1 MLRTNL
7 YQHRAVSIAVSL
19 AAVILATLIF
29 GALAF
34 VNATT
39 VGFAYLITV
48 LLIAARWGF
57 VESVLASILAALCFS
72 YYFLPPFGFG
82 IDAPEDWIALAAF
95 LASSLVASNLSN
107 RARRRADEASARQA
121 EMEKLYELSR
131 SIMLM
136 GGNEPIGNQLAH
148 EVVQICQISAVAIYD
163 RAADMVHG
171 SGDTAMEIDER
182 LKKSALT
189 GTQFKDEQTGTTF
202 VPIALAGH
210 STGSVAIRG
219 GELSE
224 TALRALLNLM
234 AITLENARSRDIAM
248 RAQAAR
254 QSEQFKSTLLDGL
267 AHEFKTPLTSIRAAA
282 TALLA
287 ANVSDISQ
295 QQELLTIVDQEAE
308 RLTRLV
314 TEATHVA
321 RIEAGK
327 IQVNRHW
334 HRINTIVDK
343 LIAETELQ
351 RDGRRIKVSIP
362 GNLPRAW
369 VDADLIELA
378 LRQLVDNALKY
389 SPRKSAI
396 AISAEFADGNLAVS
410 VQNEGEPLSESERT
424 RIFDKFYRGQNVRH
438 QVAGTGMGLPVAR
451 EILMAHGGDVFLN
464 SSSRKLTE
472 FVATI
477 PVSGQQGEV
486 L

>member
-1 MLRTNL
+1 
-7 YQHRAVSIAVSL
+7 
-19 AAVILATLIF
+19 
-29 GALAF
+29 
-34 VNATT
+34 
-39 VGFAYLITV
+39 
-48 LLIAARWGF
+48 
-57 VESVLASILAALCFS
+57 
-72 YYFLPPFGFG
+72 
-82 IDAPEDWIALAAF
+82 
-95 LASSLVASNLSN
+95 
-107 RARRRADEASARQA
+107 
-121 EMEKLYELSR
+121 MEKLYELSR

-136 GGNEPIGNQLAH
+136 AAMSRSEISWH
-148 EVVQICQISAVAIYD
+148 TRSSSICQISAVAIYD
-163 RAADMVHG
+163 RAADMVYG
-171 SGDTAMEIDER
+171 SGDMAIEIDQR

-327 IQVNRHW
+327 
-334 HRINTIVDK
+334 
-343 LIAETELQ
+343 
-351 RDGRRIKVSIP
+351 
-362 GNLPRAW
+362 
-369 VDADLIELA
+369 
-378 LRQLVDNALKY
+378 
-389 SPRKSAI
+389 
-396 AISAEFADGNLAVS
+396 
-410 VQNEGEPLSESERT
+410 
-424 RIFDKFYRGQNVRH
+424 YRSTVI
-438 QVAGTGMGLPVAR
+438 GTGSTRLL
-451 EILMAHGGDVFLN
+451 IN
-464 SSSRKLTE
+464 
-472 FVATI
+472 
-477 PVSGQQGEV
+477 
-486 L
+486 